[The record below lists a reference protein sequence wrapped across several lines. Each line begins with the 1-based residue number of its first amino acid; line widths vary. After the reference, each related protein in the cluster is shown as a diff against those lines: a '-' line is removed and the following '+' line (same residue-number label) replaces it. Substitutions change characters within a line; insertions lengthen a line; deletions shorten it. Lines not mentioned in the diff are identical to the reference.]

1 MQCLQIPQFGA
12 FYPPPQKEGSTP
24 QEKKRKRHFYADGRR
39 AVLPKL
45 PCLLPDNGTA
55 ASWEAPEL
63 EDSKEAD
70 GSSAIASGAP
80 TLMTLQQAER
90 PANAPAAL
98 TDKSPLAETGSTKA
112 PQLPPKLPQFNTAG
126 VQPQSQHA
134 GLQQQEGLA
143 QGSQAS
149 SMSGVSEAAAK
160 GSFQPQAAPQ
170 QVPFGQQ
177 LIPGTAASAPSIQQ
191 SQIPVLGTPSNATT
205 TEAGGFAGVPAQP
218 TVLPFQPVQPSAVPG
233 QQPGLLFGQLTHQV
247 PSLPCKKYAGTVCKL
262 VLSVCVGG
270 LAMALQHSVWKGKY
284 VHAQGLVWWP
294 LGTWLDIVCASTT
307 GRWHG
312 ERGGSPSASAC
323 STAGQ
328 EGLAQMKISGA
339 AMRAAAFTMAG
350 TKLHQADAPTVEG
363 ADQSTEP
370 KHVYRGMLP
379 ELFKSALC
387 HNSCITLSKTSFP
400 SHSKQEH
407 VGIGILLVHKMERG
421 RIVYT

>member
-1 MQCLQIPQFGA
+1 MTSGKAKRQRDEVEVEDLPATKRHATADGSLRGLQQIPQFGA

-233 QQPGLLFGQLTHQV
+233 QQPGLLFGQLTHQG
-247 PSLPCKKYAGTVCKL
+247 AG
-262 VLSVCVGG
+262 
-270 LAMALQHSVWKGKY
+270 MANG
-284 VHAQGLVWWP
+284 
-294 LGTWLDIVCASTT
+294 
-307 GRWHG
+307 
-312 ERGGSPSASAC
+312 
-323 STAGQ
+323 
-328 EGLAQMKISGA
+328 
-339 AMRAAAFTMAG
+339 
-350 TKLHQADAPTVEG
+350 EG
-363 ADQSTEP
+363 APQP
-370 KHVYRGMLP
+370 QRAVRRVKRGL
-379 ELFKSALC
+379 
-387 HNSCITLSKTSFP
+387 
-400 SHSKQEH
+400 
-407 VGIGILLVHKMERG
+407 R
-421 RIVYT
+421 R